1 MVYEPQEDSAL
12 LAKHVAVF
20 AQGKVLDMG
29 TGSGI
34 QAMTAAGSVKVTS
47 VLATDID
54 KEAIIHARKRNPHN
68 KIAYKVSD
76 LFSRVKGVFDTIIFN
91 PPYLPAEQGLD
102 DQALVGG
109 KHGYETMCRFLHQA
123 LDHLSENG
131 QIIAS
136 YSSLT
141 KPEKVEECASQ
152 LLYDFKELDRQHVF
166 FEDLLVVRFVKSEV
180 RKHLE
185 DDGFKKISYL
195 AKGKRGMVFTS
206 LFKGKKVA
214 IKVKN
219 PDSQA
224 IASVLHEAEM
234 LKRLGREG
242 IGPKFIASSDLYVA
256 YSFVDG
262 VPILDFIESSS
273 KPRILKVLKT
283 AIAQCRTLDNIGV
296 SKEEMTRPIKHILMT
311 KGDKPVM
318 IDFERAHFTQRPHN
332 VTQFCQFLT
341 SGHLKFS
348 LASKG
353 IAFDE
358 DTILDLAQGYCKE
371 PSDDRFKAIIGLLSC
386 LPAKKTIL

>member
-1 MVYEPQEDSAL
+1 M
-12 LAKHVAVF
+12 LAKHVAVL
-20 AQGKVLDMG
+20 AYGKVLDMG
-29 TGSGI
+29 TGTGI
-34 QAMTAAGSVKVTS
+34 QAFTAAGSSKVTS

-54 KEAIIHARKRNPHN
+54 KEAIDHAKKNNPHD

-76 LFSRVKGVFDTIIFN
+76 LFSSVKGVFDTIIFN
-91 PPYLPAEQGLD
+91 PPYLPAEQGLT

-123 LDHLSENG
+123 LNHLSREG

-141 KPEKVEECASQ
+141 RPEKVEECARQ

-166 FEDLLVVRFVKSEV
+166 FEDLLVVRFVMSDA
-180 RKHLE
+180 RKRLE
-185 DDGFKKISYL
+185 GDGFKSIAYL

-206 LFKGKKVA
+206 RFKGKKVA

-224 IASVLHEAEM
+224 IASILHEAEM
-234 LKRLGREG
+234 LKRLGKEG
-242 IGPKFIASSDLYVA
+242 IGPKFIDSSDLYVA
-256 YSFVDG
+256 YVFVDG
-262 VPILDFIESSS
+262 IPILDFIERSS
-273 KPRILKVLKT
+273 KPRILKVLKA
-283 AIAQCRTLDNIGV
+283 AIQQCRKLDKIGI
-296 SKEEMTRPIKHILMT
+296 SKEEMTRPIKHILIA

-332 VTQFCQFLT
+332 VTQFCQFLS
-341 SGHLKFS
+341 SGLLRFS

-353 IAFDE
+353 IRLDE
-358 DTILDLAQGYCKE
+358 ERAGSLAKE
-371 PSDDRFKAIIGLLSC
+371 YSDSLSDDSFKAILSMVR
-386 LPAKKTIL
+386 